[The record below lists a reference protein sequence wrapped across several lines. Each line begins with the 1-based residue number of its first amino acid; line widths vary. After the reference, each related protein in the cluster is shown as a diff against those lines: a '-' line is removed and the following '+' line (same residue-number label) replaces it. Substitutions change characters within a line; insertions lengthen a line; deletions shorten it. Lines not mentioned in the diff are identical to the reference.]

1 VSPALGFHSQGKR
14 YLSAQPGQDR
24 FRAATA
30 QGKPTN
36 RDLPLF
42 LYKNTHIRAWCISTS
57 AFQTP
62 AKSRQNP
69 IRAGWRN
76 LARSNSPF
84 IRSRRGSHARLLE
97 IDTSGLALLCI
108 IHRHI
113 KSNAPVCSF
122 NNTTAAAAALTHSI
136 KAPLPFIHYSLQP
149 QWSGA

>member
-1 VSPALGFHSQGKR
+1 MSPALGFHSQGKR

-42 LYKNTHIRAWCISTS
+42 LYKNTQHIYAHGEYPSTS

-69 IRAGWRN
+69 IRAN

-122 NNTTAAAAALTHSI
+122 NNTTAAAAAALTHSI
-136 KAPLPFIHYSLQP
+136 KAPLPFIHSLQP